1 MQIKWKN
8 HEEAMENGKW
18 KGEVKSKQKELDPD
32 ADTGAELHAVKSFNN
47 AHNIKLTNGLQG
59 GEAGMGQN

>member
-8 HEEAMENGKW
+8 HEEAMEKGKW

-32 ADTGAELHAVKSFNN
+32 
-47 AHNIKLTNGLQG
+47 NIKLTNGLQG